1 LSSLCLVSRNWN
13 EAAKPWLWRRLE
25 VRLPHGWLSLVEQ
38 IAGDVDAEEDVEQ
51 TALDVG
57 KSILRAEN
65 AAMAA
70 RAIFGCEIDE
80 NDAIKLHENILAT
93 LGGPDGSIPPELL
106 SPPASRDP
114 SPRRLREKSK
124 SPTRWRLM
132 RSISDAVQTAMS
144 LNEPGIYV
152 PPVYDPRPGRYVK
165 HLDFN
170 HFRTIGMR
178 RSVEEG
184 MNSRFVTGDRLEAI
198 LKESPNLKAFGATE
212 YMDGAL
218 TLSVMKEL
226 FLRGSPSRVRG
237 RSFRGRQADS
247 SIEDDAEDRERRRY
261 CLELEAV
268 DLTGCVS
275 AVFVNALTEFVNNY
289 VTSAND
295 WDSSG
300 EEEEPRGRHARFQ
313 EEPMVFPGLQRL
325 CLRGAKSVPPAIL
338 NEFVLA
344 LPSLTHLD
352 LSGTRVTPDL
362 LASLGSS
369 SRLRLHSLS
378 LARCIRLTSESI
390 TEFLIDAPAAKDIK
404 ELNLY
409 GDATF
414 SSPLT
419 AEDLEELAEKAP
431 CFSNGELVYL
441 DLSSA
446 PITKEFLDTLPAQ
459 PQLRSLGLSYIPM
472 LRLDAIAEFI
482 KIKAPVV
489 EVMTLIGTSPDLGY
503 GIGPGGVVDRVSP
516 RQASIALHSQLV
528 RPLCTP
534 PFSFSLTSPT
544 GLSGDPPTRVRVI
557 ELATPLLAGL
567 GAGAGSWRIIRS
579 KGGRGWYVDTASG
592 WVADSETGL
601 SVLKRD
607 LVDHPWKQELQRL
620 ADANGNVS
628 TGVGWHARK
637 MEVLHGHG
645 MMGHEDGLYG
655 AVSFAYQG

>member
-1 LSSLCLVSRNWN
+1 MD
-13 EAAKPWLWRRLE
+13 
-25 VRLPHGWLSLVEQ
+25 VEH
-38 IAGDVDAEEDVEQ
+38 DAEQ
-51 TALDVG
+51 AAIDVG
-57 KSILRAEN
+57 KTILQAEN

-70 RAIFGCEIDE
+70 RAIFGCEIDK

-132 RSISDAVQTAMS
+132 QSISDAVQTAMS

-152 PPVYDPRPGRYVK
+152 PSVYDPRPGRYVK

-178 RSVEEG
+178 RSVEES
-184 MNSRFVTGDRLEAI
+184 MNSRFVTGDRLVAI
-198 LKESPNLKAFGATE
+198 LKETPNLKAFGATE

-226 FLRGSPSRVRG
+226 FLRGSPSRGRG
-237 RSFRGRQADS
+237 RSFRGRQADLTND
-247 SIEDDAEDRERRRY
+247 DDAEDRERRRDST
-261 CLELEAV
+261 ELEAV

-275 AVFVNALTEFVNNY
+275 AVFVMALTEFVNTY
-289 VTSAND
+289 LGSSND
-295 WDSSG
+295 PDSG

-313 EEPMVFPGLQRL
+313 EEMAFPGLQRL
-325 CLRGAKSVPPAIL
+325 CLRGAKSVPPAVL
-338 NEFVLA
+338 NQFVLA

-369 SRLRLHSLS
+369 SRLRLYSLS
-378 LARCIRLTSESI
+378 LARCIRLTGKSI
-390 TEFLIDAPAAKDIK
+390 AEFLIDAPAAKNIK

-419 AEDLEELAEKAP
+419 IEDLQELVEKAP
-431 CFSNGELVYL
+431 CFISGNLIYL

-446 PITKEFLDTLPAQ
+446 PITKEFLDVLPAQ
-459 PQLRSLGLSYIPM
+459 PRLRSFGLSYIPG
-472 LRLDAIAEFI
+472 LRLDVIAEFA
-482 KIKAPVV
+482 KTKAPNV

-503 GIGPGGVVDRVSP
+503 GIGPGGVLDRVSP
-516 RQASIALHSQLV
+516 RQASIALHSQII

-534 PFSFSLTSPT
+534 PFSFSLTSAT
-544 GLSGDPPTRVRVI
+544 GLTGDPCTRLRVI

-567 GAGAGSWRIIRS
+567 GTGAESWRIVRS

-620 ADANGNVS
+620 SDANGNVS
-628 TGVGWHARK
+628 TGVGWHSRK